1 MLYLINEGVNDPEG
15 NPYIRVRKI
24 SELEVPLYT
33 DTVYEF
39 DNNTDPARAQDIS
52 TKPDDYF
59 IEYEY
64 NPPAND
70 EDIPTVKSKKLM
82 HRIRDSDGNIVG
94 TEEVTPPQAAGG
106 IPISKLKIQW
116 HYINKLSVW
125 KHYLSGGQVS
135 PGSPFE
141 AELIST
147 PDGAS
152 ASNPTEG
159 WSVFKIPN
167 GQYTKNTI
175 YKCNFNSANAYGDAM
190 LHDNYVLCASI
201 GHQANVGDPNRGGV
215 PNSEIDW
222 SIPIKNIFPQV
233 RYYDN
238 HIGHLL
244 LNGIVS
250 NKWYRSTTAGY
261 LGHNAQNIT
270 FAYTADANPND
281 TDPFKDMYF
290 RIKRYSILFE

>member
-1 MLYLINEGVNDPEG
+1 MLYLINEGVTDQEN
-15 NPYIRVRKI
+15 NSYVRARII
-24 SELEVPLYT
+24 SELETPLYA
-33 DTVYEF
+33 DTVYEI

-116 HYINKLSVW
+116 HYIDKLYVT
-125 KHYLSGGQVS
+125 KHGLSGGQAT
-135 PGSPFE
+135 PGTPFE
-141 AELIST
+141 AELISL
-147 PDGAS
+147 PAGAS
-152 ASNPTEG
+152 ASNPADG

-167 GQYTKNTI
+167 GLYTQKAI
-175 YKCNFNSANAYGDAM
+175 FKCDFTSANQYGDSM
-190 LHDNYVLCASI
+190 LHDNYVLCASQGRI
-201 GHQANVGDPNRGGV
+201 APVGDQNRGGV

-244 LNGIVS
+244 LKGIG
-250 NKWYRSTTAGY
+250 NTNWFRNTTVGY
-261 LGHNAQNIT
+261 LGHNSQTLT
-270 FAYTADANPND
+270 FAYTQDTNPNE